1 MAVTV
6 AQVQTTVGRALTSEE
21 EAQVALWLDDAA
33 VVISHGP
40 DGKSS
45 IDLSTLD
52 QPTLDLVIRE
62 AVADRVKHPDAASK
76 VSISVDD
83 AQTTREYVA
92 SSGQLRIRDEWW
104 AMLLPSTQGETFSIP
119 LAYRSH
125 HHHRR
130 PPLSQPFWDVNP

>member
-6 AQVQTTVGRALTSEE
+6 EQVQTTVGRSLTSAEID
-21 EAQVALWLDDAA
+21 QVTLWIADAA

-52 QPTLDLVIRE
+52 SATLDLVIRE
-62 AVADRVKHPDAASK
+62 AVADRVKHPDAASR
-76 VSISVDD
+76 VSVFVDD

-92 SSGQLRIRDEWW
+92 SSGQLRIREEWW
-104 AMLLPSTQGETFSIP
+104 AMLLPSTQGEAFSVP
-119 LAYRSH
+119 LAYRAP

-130 PPLSQPFWDVNP
+130 PLLSQPFWDVNS